1 MKDQPSPVSDEIT
14 ESCIHER
21 IEQVTDYLQKFYGIL
36 VAFSGGVDSSVL
48 AALAYRALG
57 SMSIAVTAQ
66 SQTLPR
72 HELESAKKTAK
83 DIGIKHIVIPYN
95 ELDEPE
101 FAQNPV
107 NRCYYCKTGL
117 FRALRALAD
126 EFGFDAVADGTNASE
141 LTGHRPGHRAA
152 IEQHILTPFADMGI
166 TKDEIRQMGHLLGLD
181 IWEKPQQAC
190 LSSRFPY
197 GNTITEE
204 GLKQVEQAEEFL
216 FDLGV
221 EQYRVRH
228 HGNMARIEV
237 PEEYFGLIISNKEN
251 IITRFK
257 SLGYNFI
264 TLDLEGFR
272 SGSFDISSG
281 RIFNDSNCCAIV
293 SGFM

>member
-1 MKDQPSPVSDEIT
+1 MKDLPSPVSDEIT

-21 IEQVTDYLQKFYGIL
+21 IEQVTDYLQKFDGVL

-57 SMSIAVTAQ
+57 SRSTAVTAQ
-66 SQTLPR
+66 SQNLPR
-72 HELESAKKTAK
+72 RELESAKRTAK

-166 TKDEIRQMGHLLGLD
+166 NKDEIRQIGRSMGLD
-181 IWEKPQQAC
+181 VWDKPQQAC

-228 HGNMARIEV
+228 HGNTARIEV
-237 PEEYFGLIISNKEN
+237 PENFFRILMINKDTIIV
-251 IITRFK
+251 RFK
-257 SLGYNFI
+257 ELGYTYI

-272 SGSFDISSG
+272 SGSFD
-281 RIFNDSNCCAIV
+281 V
-293 SGFM
+293 SI

>member
-1 MKDQPSPVSDEIT
+1 MKYQPSPVSDEIT

-21 IEQVTDYLQKFYGIL
+21 IELVTDYLQKFDGIL

-57 SMSIAVTAQ
+57 SRSTAVTAQ

-72 HELESAKKTAK
+72 RELESAKRTAK
-83 DIGIKHIVIPYN
+83 DIGIRHIVIPYN

-107 NRCYYCKTGL
+107 NRCYHCKTGL
-117 FRALRALAD
+117 FMALRALAD
-126 EFGFDAVADGTNASE
+126 EFGFDAVVDGTNASE

-152 IEQHILTPFADMGI
+152 IEQHILTPFADLGI
-166 TKDEIRQMGHLLGLD
+166 SKDEIRQMGRSLGLD
-181 IWEKPQQAC
+181 IWDKPQQAC

-197 GNTITEE
+197 GNTITKE

-216 FDLGV
+216 FDLGIK
-221 EQYRVRH
+221 QYRVRH
-228 HGNMARIEV
+228 HGDMARIEV
-237 PEEYFGLIISNKEN
+237 PENFFRTLMINKDTIIV
-251 IITRFK
+251 RFK
-257 SLGYNFI
+257 ELGYTYI

-272 SGSFDISSG
+272 SGSFD
-281 RIFNDSNCCAIV
+281 V
-293 SGFM
+293 SI

>member
-1 MKDQPSPVSDEIT
+1 MKYQPSPVSDEIT

-21 IEQVTDYLQKFYGIL
+21 IEQVTDYLQKFDGVL

-57 SMSIAVTAQ
+57 SRSTAVTAQ

-72 HELESAKKTAK
+72 RELESAKRTAK

-166 TKDEIRQMGHLLGLD
+166 NKDEIRQIGRSMGLD
-181 IWEKPQQAC
+181 VWDKPQQAC

-228 HGNMARIEV
+228 HGNTARIEV
-237 PEEYFGLIISNKEN
+237 PENFFRILMINKDTIIV
-251 IITRFK
+251 RFK
-257 SLGYNFI
+257 ELGYTYI

-272 SGSFDISSG
+272 SGSFD
-281 RIFNDSNCCAIV
+281 V
-293 SGFM
+293 SI